1 MTEPDEALLWA
12 REQSVQFWE
21 SLIAKGLPPETVAA
35 HVALARSGGYDSQL
49 EQEAEGRRNWLEGY
63 RAGQAASAE
72 TVKALEHIAGAAQQ
86 RANDHGEQLLDA
98 YERIKALEEALRKQI
113 ALHNSPIINQ
123 HLINAARLEGIR
135 LGLEAAAR
143 EAVNWA
149 VMPANFDDAIRLL
162 DPATIAKEAD
172 REP

>member
-1 MTEPDEALLWA
+1 VSEPDEALLWA

-72 TVKALEHIAGAAQQ
+72 TVKALE
-86 RANDHGEQLLDA
+86 
-98 YERIKALEEALRKQI
+98 EAI
-113 ALHNSPIINQ
+113 
-123 HLINAARLEGIR
+123 
-135 LGLEAAAR
+135 R
-143 EAVNWA
+143 EAMRRLNEYADMTVDEW
-149 VMPANFDDAIRLL
+149 DDSVADGGIMAWMVIRQELKTVVVYRLDRALL
-162 DPATIAKEAD
+162 KEAD
-172 REP
+172 Q

>member
-1 MTEPDEALLWA
+1 MTDWKQHDGGPQPVADDVWVYVSGSFNSNYPSEASDADW
-12 REQSVQFWE
+12 
-21 SLIAKGLPPETVAA
+21 P
-35 HVALARSGGYDSQL
+35 
-49 EQEAEGRRNWLEGY
+49 N
-63 RAGQAASAE
+63 
-72 TVKALEHIAGAAQQ
+72 VKHFLV
-86 RANDHGEQLLDA
+86 L
-98 YERIKALEEALRKQI
+98 
-113 ALHNSPIINQ
+113 NQ

-162 DPATIAKEAD
+162 DPATIAKEAS

>member
-1 MTEPDEALLWA
+1 MSDEPDEALLWA
-12 REQSVQFWE
+12 REQNAQFWE
-21 SLIAKGLPPETVAA
+21 SLAAKGLPPETVAAKGLPPETVAA

-72 TVKALEHIAGAAQQ
+72 
-86 RANDHGEQLLDA
+86 
-98 YERIKALEEALRKQI
+98 RIKALEEDLAIWDSVFPDLLPDRLKSDKQLAEENVAAKI
-113 ALHNSPIINQ
+113 D
-123 HLINAARLEGIR
+123 AARLEGIR

-149 VMPANFDDAIRLL
+149 VMPANFDDAIRAL

-172 REP
+172 Q